1 MAIMIQG
8 RRRLNRDEET
18 TMTAN
23 HSASSA
29 KPPIVLAAQDFHRL
43 WALASA
49 AMSTM
54 PELAAELAHELERAR
69 VLNQHPE
76 DVVCMDAEVEFRDET
91 SGKVQ
96 RFTVVYP
103 GQADISARKISVL
116 TPVGTALI
124 GLRAGQSI
132 SWETPNNELRQLT
145 VLGVRRTE

>member
-1 MAIMIQG
+1 
-8 RRRLNRDEET
+8 
-18 TMTAN
+18 MTAN
-23 HSASSA
+23 HSTSSA
-29 KPPIVLAAQDFHRL
+29 KPPIVLGAQDFHRL

-76 DVVCMDAEVEFRDET
+76 DVVCMNTEVEFRDET
-91 SGKVQ
+91 SGKIQ

-103 GQADISARKISVL
+103 GQADISGGKISVL

-124 GLRAGQSI
+124 GLQVGQSI
-132 SWETPNNELRQLT
+132 SWETPNSELRQLT

>member
-1 MAIMIQG
+1 
-8 RRRLNRDEET
+8 
-18 TMTAN
+18 
-23 HSASSA
+23 
-29 KPPIVLAAQDFHRL
+29 
-43 WALASA
+43 
-49 AMSTM
+49 
-54 PELAAELAHELERAR
+54 
-69 VLNQHPE
+69 
-76 DVVCMDAEVEFRDET
+76 MDAEVEFRDET

-124 GLRAGQSI
+124 GMRVGQSI